1 MNELSKV
8 VNFSRFFPDDNAYV
22 NTQGKFTKLDDWS
35 VNLSIQS
42 GPRHSAE
49 FWAAEWNH
57 AEMREQLLALREA
70 INQTLTFIDKCT
82 GQKAV

>member
-1 MNELSKV
+1 MNELAKA
-8 VNFSRFFPDDNAYV
+8 VNFSRFFPADNAYV
-22 NTQGKFTKLDDWS
+22 NTQGKLIKLDDWS

-57 AEMREQLLALREA
+57 AEMKEQLLALREA
-70 INQTLTFIDKCT
+70 VNQTLTFIDECT
-82 GQKAV
+82 RQKAV